1 MKQRTK
7 IIFLAYSA
15 LVIFMSSACIYM
27 SHMIK
32 SRYQDTSSEIN
43 IYKNVYVTN
52 IEDNTITAN
61 MYGNIKKFNSGKIA
75 EDVTGCLCDITVED
89 GKIVGVNTKTDV
101 VSGKVLSVSQDSV
114 EIEGY
119 GSVKLD
125 EDFIMYEKE
134 NSLISNYSS
143 IIVGYALQDFIV
155 ADGEVCGA
163 IKNKPLQAD
172 NIRVIIKTSGF
183 RDIFFNEAVFCADSG
198 MIVETGEE
206 SYETAPG
213 ETVVFNPDT
222 EDFNE
227 GRIKL
232 IPKSG
237 EIQFQSVN
245 RGIGTP
251 SYGGTIEVS
260 LYDEGIVVVNE
271 VGIEDYLKKVVPSE
285 MPSGF
290 NLEALKCQAVC
301 ARSYAYTELSNNYY
315 SAYGAHIDDSI
326 QFQVYNNSPRAES
339 TDTAVDETAG
349 QVLSYNGEVVKTY
362 YYSTSCGSTT
372 DVTLWG
378 NTTENYPYFVAE
390 CVGGVD
396 RGLTL
401 TVESEFNTFIKGENE
416 ADYDYDCTLYRWSME
431 ESVKEISEGFAR
443 STGKNVGN
451 IKDIEVT
458 NTDVIHPLDNPIH
471 KDGGIAILKGNIA
484 PNGSVVKKGAVSPD
498 LMHLK
503 GPAKVFNS
511 EEEVTQ
517 AIFNHEVEEG
527 DILVIRYEGPKGG
540 PGMREMLNPTSALAG
555 MQIKNVGLITDGRF
569 SGGTRGPCIGH
580 VSPEAM
586 SDGPIGAIEDGD
598 IIEIDIENRFINVE
612 LSDEEISNRLANR
625 KNPKRDVDG
634 WLSIY
639 SKVVQSADT
648 GAILR

>member
-27 SHMIK
+27 SQMIK
-32 SRYQDTSSEIN
+32 SRYQDTSSEIS

-52 IEDNTITAN
+52 IDDNRITAN
-61 MYGNIKKFNSGKIA
+61 MYGNIRSFKSGKVA
-75 EDVTGCLCDITVED
+75 EDVTGCLCDITVEND
-89 GKIVGVNTKTDV
+89 KIVEVNTKTDV
-101 VSGKVLSVSQDSV
+101 VSGKVLSVSEDNV

-125 EDFIMYEKE
+125 EDFIMYEKG

-183 RDIFFNEAVFCADSG
+183 RDIFFDETVFCADSG

-213 ETVVFNPDT
+213 EAVVFNADT
-222 EDFNE
+222 EDFNQ
-227 GRIKL
+227 GRIRL

-245 RGIGTP
+245 RGVGTP
-251 SYGGTIEVS
+251 SYGGTLEVS
-260 LYDEGIVVVNE
+260 RYDEGIVVVNE
-271 VGIEDYLKKVVPSE
+271 VAIEDYLKKVVPSE

-326 QFQVYNNSPRAES
+326 QFQVYNNSPRADS
-339 TDTAVDETAG
+339 TDTAVDATAG
-349 QVLSYNGEVVKTY
+349 QVLSYNGDVVKTY

-390 CVGGVD
+390 CVGGID
-396 RGLTL
+396 KGLTL
-401 TVESEFNTFIKGENE
+401 TIEPEFNTFIKSENE

-451 IKDIEVT
+451 ITDIEVLERVNGGAAVKVKVT
-458 NTDVIHPLDNPIH
+458 GDKDETVIDSESAIRAAFGNANVDMNTKSGTTRYANLPSTFCVFEKVMEGKKLTGFRITGGGYGHGIGMSQNAANKMAESMTYAQILEFFYRGTTLTLISSQDN
-471 KDGGIAILKGNIA
+471 
-484 PNGSVVKKGAVSPD
+484 V
-498 LMHLK
+498 
-503 GPAKVFNS
+503 
-511 EEEVTQ
+511 
-517 AIFNHEVEEG
+517 
-527 DILVIRYEGPKGG
+527 
-540 PGMREMLNPTSALAG
+540 
-555 MQIKNVGLITDGRF
+555 
-569 SGGTRGPCIGH
+569 
-580 VSPEAM
+580 
-586 SDGPIGAIEDGD
+586 
-598 IIEIDIENRFINVE
+598 
-612 LSDEEISNRLANR
+612 
-625 KNPKRDVDG
+625 
-634 WLSIY
+634 
-639 SKVVQSADT
+639 
-648 GAILR
+648 

>member
-339 TDTAVDETAG
+339 TDTAVDETVG

-416 ADYDYDCTLYRWSME
+416 TDYDYDCTLYRWSME
-431 ESVKEISEGFAR
+431 ESVKEISEGFVR

-451 IKDIEVT
+451 IKDIEVLERVNGGAAVKVKIT
-458 NTDVIHPLDNPIH
+458 GDKGETVIDSESAIRAAFGNANVDMNTKSGTTRYANLPSTFCVFEKVTEGKKLTGFKITGGGYGHGIGMSQNAANKMAESMTYAQILEFFYRGTTLTLISSQDN
-471 KDGGIAILKGNIA
+471 A
-484 PNGSVVKKGAVSPD
+484 
-498 LMHLK
+498 
-503 GPAKVFNS
+503 
-511 EEEVTQ
+511 
-517 AIFNHEVEEG
+517 
-527 DILVIRYEGPKGG
+527 
-540 PGMREMLNPTSALAG
+540 
-555 MQIKNVGLITDGRF
+555 
-569 SGGTRGPCIGH
+569 
-580 VSPEAM
+580 
-586 SDGPIGAIEDGD
+586 
-598 IIEIDIENRFINVE
+598 
-612 LSDEEISNRLANR
+612 
-625 KNPKRDVDG
+625 
-634 WLSIY
+634 
-639 SKVVQSADT
+639 
-648 GAILR
+648 

>member
-15 LVIFMSSACIYM
+15 MVIFMSSACIYM

-52 IEDNTITAN
+52 IEDNMITAN

-75 EDVTGCLCDITVED
+75 EDVTGCLCDITVEN

-143 IIVGYALQDFIV
+143 MIVGYALQDFIV

-326 QFQVYNNSPRAES
+326 QFQVYNNSQRAES

-443 STGKNVGN
+443 STGNNVGN
-451 IKDIEVT
+451 ITDIEVLERVNGGAAVKVKVT
-458 NTDVIHPLDNPIH
+458 GDKGETVIDSESAIRAAFGNANVDMNTKSGTTRYANLPSTFCVFEKVTEGKKLTGFKITGGGYGHGIGMSQNAANKMAESMTYAQILEFFYRGTTLTLISSQDN
-471 KDGGIAILKGNIA
+471 
-484 PNGSVVKKGAVSPD
+484 V
-498 LMHLK
+498 
-503 GPAKVFNS
+503 
-511 EEEVTQ
+511 
-517 AIFNHEVEEG
+517 
-527 DILVIRYEGPKGG
+527 
-540 PGMREMLNPTSALAG
+540 
-555 MQIKNVGLITDGRF
+555 
-569 SGGTRGPCIGH
+569 
-580 VSPEAM
+580 
-586 SDGPIGAIEDGD
+586 
-598 IIEIDIENRFINVE
+598 
-612 LSDEEISNRLANR
+612 
-625 KNPKRDVDG
+625 
-634 WLSIY
+634 
-639 SKVVQSADT
+639 
-648 GAILR
+648 

>member
-27 SHMIK
+27 SQMIK
-32 SRYQDTSSEIN
+32 SRYQDTSSEIS

-52 IEDNTITAN
+52 IDDNRITAN

-125 EDFIMYEKE
+125 EDFIMYEKG

-183 RDIFFNEAVFCADSG
+183 RDIFFDETVFCADSG
-198 MIVETGEE
+198 MIVETGEG

-213 ETVVFNPDT
+213 EAVVFNADT
-222 EDFNE
+222 EDFNQ
-227 GRIKL
+227 GRIRL
-232 IPKSG
+232 ISKSG

-245 RGIGTP
+245 RGVGTP
-251 SYGGTIEVS
+251 SYGGTLEVS
-260 LYDEGIVVVNE
+260 RYDEGIVVVNE
-271 VGIEDYLKKVVPSE
+271 VAIEDYLKKVVPSE

-326 QFQVYNNSPRAES
+326 QFQVYNNSPRADS
-339 TDTAVDETAG
+339 TDTAVDATAG
-349 QVLSYNGEVVKTY
+349 QVLSYNGDVVKTY

-390 CVGGVD
+390 CVGGID
-396 RGLTL
+396 KGLTL
-401 TVESEFNTFIKGENE
+401 TIESEFNTFIKSENE

-451 IKDIEVT
+451 ITDIEVLERVNGGAAVKVKVT
-458 NTDVIHPLDNPIH
+458 GDKGETVIDSESAIRAAFGNANVDMNTKSGTTRYANLPSTFCVFEKVTEGKKPTGFKITGGGYGHGIGMSQNAANKMAESMTYAQILEFFYRGTTLTLISSQDN
-471 KDGGIAILKGNIA
+471 A
-484 PNGSVVKKGAVSPD
+484 
-498 LMHLK
+498 
-503 GPAKVFNS
+503 
-511 EEEVTQ
+511 
-517 AIFNHEVEEG
+517 
-527 DILVIRYEGPKGG
+527 
-540 PGMREMLNPTSALAG
+540 
-555 MQIKNVGLITDGRF
+555 
-569 SGGTRGPCIGH
+569 
-580 VSPEAM
+580 
-586 SDGPIGAIEDGD
+586 
-598 IIEIDIENRFINVE
+598 
-612 LSDEEISNRLANR
+612 
-625 KNPKRDVDG
+625 
-634 WLSIY
+634 
-639 SKVVQSADT
+639 
-648 GAILR
+648 

>member
-213 ETVVFNPDT
+213 ETVGFNQDT

-301 ARSYAYTELSNNYY
+301 ARSYAYTQLTNNYY
-315 SAYGAHIDDSI
+315 SEYGAHIDDSVS
-326 QFQVYNNSPRAES
+326 FQVYNNTYDSAES
-339 TDTAVDETAG
+339 DEAVIATAG
-349 QVLSYNGEVVKTY
+349 MVAVYNSELVKTY
-362 YYSTSCGSTT
+362 YYSTSCGYTA
-372 DVTLWG
+372 DVCAWG
-378 NTTENYPYFVAE
+378 SDEDNYPQYASVRAGTSDYNADIKSEKTFEQFITAKDSSDYDSEADMYRWKTVIGISELTARFNSLIGSYLRKNGSVYILE
-390 CVGGVD
+390 NGEPSDKVVNDIGDISSVKVIERGCGGVVAA
-396 RGLTL
+396 LM
-401 TVESEFNTFIKGENE
+401 VEGSKETCIVKGENAVRSLMGNNKCAIITQSRE
-416 ADYDYDCTLYRWSME
+416 IYNDILPSAFCIFKPVYDNGTLVSYEITGGGYGHGIGMSQNAVKKMSETMDY
-431 ESVKEISEGFAR
+431 
-443 STGKNVGN
+443 
-451 IKDIEVT
+451 
-458 NTDVIHPLDNPIH
+458 TD
-471 KDGGIAILKGNIA
+471 ILKFFYNNI
-484 PNGSVVKKGAVSPD
+484 
-498 LMHLK
+498 
-503 GPAKVFNS
+503 
-511 EEEVTQ
+511 E
-517 AIFNHEVEEG
+517 
-527 DILVIRYEGPKGG
+527 
-540 PGMREMLNPTSALAG
+540 
-555 MQIKNVGLITDGRF
+555 IKN
-569 SGGTRGPCIGH
+569 
-580 VSPEAM
+580 
-586 SDGPIGAIEDGD
+586 
-598 IIEIDIENRFINVE
+598 IN
-612 LSDEEISNRLANR
+612 D
-625 KNPKRDVDG
+625 
-634 WLSIY
+634 
-639 SKVVQSADT
+639 
-648 GAILR
+648 

>member
-27 SHMIK
+27 SQMIK
-32 SRYQDTSSEIN
+32 SRYQDISSEIS

-61 MYGNIKKFNSGKIA
+61 MYGNMKKFNSGKIA

-125 EDFIMYEKE
+125 EDFIMYEKG

-183 RDIFFNEAVFCADSG
+183 RDIFFDETVFCADSG
-198 MIVETGEE
+198 MIVETGEG

-213 ETVVFNPDT
+213 EAVVFNADT
-222 EDFNE
+222 EDFNQ
-227 GRIKL
+227 GRIRL
-232 IPKSG
+232 ISKSG

-245 RGIGTP
+245 RGVGTP
-251 SYGGTIEVS
+251 SYGGTLEVS
-260 LYDEGIVVVNE
+260 RYDEGIVVVNE
-271 VGIEDYLKKVVPSE
+271 VAIEDYLKKVVPSE

-326 QFQVYNNSPRAES
+326 QFQVYNNSPRADS
-339 TDTAVDETAG
+339 TDTAVDATAG
-349 QVLSYNGEVVKTY
+349 QVLSYNGDVVKTY

-390 CVGGVD
+390 CVGGID
-396 RGLTL
+396 KGLTL
-401 TVESEFNTFIKGENE
+401 TIESEFNTFIKSENE

-451 IKDIEVT
+451 ITDIEVLERVNGGAAVKVKVT
-458 NTDVIHPLDNPIH
+458 GDKGETVIDSESAIRAAFGNANVDMNTKSGTTRYANLPSTFCVFEKVTEGKKPTGFKITGGGYGHGIGMSQNAANKMAESMTYAQILEFFYRGTTLTLISSQDN
-471 KDGGIAILKGNIA
+471 A
-484 PNGSVVKKGAVSPD
+484 
-498 LMHLK
+498 
-503 GPAKVFNS
+503 
-511 EEEVTQ
+511 
-517 AIFNHEVEEG
+517 
-527 DILVIRYEGPKGG
+527 
-540 PGMREMLNPTSALAG
+540 
-555 MQIKNVGLITDGRF
+555 
-569 SGGTRGPCIGH
+569 
-580 VSPEAM
+580 
-586 SDGPIGAIEDGD
+586 
-598 IIEIDIENRFINVE
+598 
-612 LSDEEISNRLANR
+612 
-625 KNPKRDVDG
+625 
-634 WLSIY
+634 
-639 SKVVQSADT
+639 
-648 GAILR
+648 

>member
-15 LVIFMSSACIYM
+15 MVIFMSSACIYM

-52 IEDNTITAN
+52 IEDNMITAN

-75 EDVTGCLCDITVED
+75 EDVTGCLCDITVEN

-213 ETVVFNPDT
+213 ETAVFNPDT

-326 QFQVYNNSPRAES
+326 QFQVYNNSQRAES

-443 STGKNVGN
+443 STGNNVGN
-451 IKDIEVT
+451 ITDIEVLERVNGGAAVKVKVT
-458 NTDVIHPLDNPIH
+458 GDKGETVIDSESAIRAAFGNANVDMNTKSGTTKYANLPSTFCVFEKVTEGKKLTGFKITGGGYGHGIGMSQNAANKMAESMTYAQILEFFYRGTTLTLISSQDN
-471 KDGGIAILKGNIA
+471 
-484 PNGSVVKKGAVSPD
+484 V
-498 LMHLK
+498 
-503 GPAKVFNS
+503 
-511 EEEVTQ
+511 
-517 AIFNHEVEEG
+517 
-527 DILVIRYEGPKGG
+527 
-540 PGMREMLNPTSALAG
+540 
-555 MQIKNVGLITDGRF
+555 
-569 SGGTRGPCIGH
+569 
-580 VSPEAM
+580 
-586 SDGPIGAIEDGD
+586 
-598 IIEIDIENRFINVE
+598 
-612 LSDEEISNRLANR
+612 
-625 KNPKRDVDG
+625 
-634 WLSIY
+634 
-639 SKVVQSADT
+639 
-648 GAILR
+648 

>member
-15 LVIFMSSACIYM
+15 MVIFMSSACIYM

-52 IEDNTITAN
+52 IEDNMITAN

-75 EDVTGCLCDITVED
+75 EDVTGCLCDITVEN

-237 EIQFQSVN
+237 EIQFKSVN

-326 QFQVYNNSPRAES
+326 QFQVYNNSQRAES

-443 STGKNVGN
+443 STGNNVGN
-451 IKDIEVT
+451 ITDIEVLERVNGGAAVKVKVT
-458 NTDVIHPLDNPIH
+458 GDKGETVIDSESAIRAAFGNANVDMNTKSGTTKYANLPSTFCVFEKVTEGKKLTGFKITGGGYGHGIGMSQNAANKMAESMTYAQILEFFYRGTTLTLISSQDN
-471 KDGGIAILKGNIA
+471 
-484 PNGSVVKKGAVSPD
+484 V
-498 LMHLK
+498 
-503 GPAKVFNS
+503 
-511 EEEVTQ
+511 
-517 AIFNHEVEEG
+517 
-527 DILVIRYEGPKGG
+527 
-540 PGMREMLNPTSALAG
+540 
-555 MQIKNVGLITDGRF
+555 
-569 SGGTRGPCIGH
+569 
-580 VSPEAM
+580 
-586 SDGPIGAIEDGD
+586 
-598 IIEIDIENRFINVE
+598 
-612 LSDEEISNRLANR
+612 
-625 KNPKRDVDG
+625 
-634 WLSIY
+634 
-639 SKVVQSADT
+639 
-648 GAILR
+648 

>member
-27 SHMIK
+27 SQMIK
-32 SRYQDTSSEIN
+32 LRYQDTSSEIS

-52 IEDNTITAN
+52 IDDNRITAN
-61 MYGNIKKFNSGKIA
+61 MYGNIRSFKSGKVA
-75 EDVTGCLCDITVED
+75 EDVTGCLCDITVEND
-89 GKIVGVNTKTDV
+89 KIVEVNTKTDV
-101 VSGKVLSVSQDSV
+101 VSGKVLSVSEDNV

-125 EDFIMYEKE
+125 EDFIMYEKG

-183 RDIFFNEAVFCADSG
+183 RDIFFDETVFCADSG

-213 ETVVFNPDT
+213 EAVVFNADT
-222 EDFNE
+222 EDFNQ
-227 GRIKL
+227 GRIRL

-245 RGIGTP
+245 RGVGTP
-251 SYGGTIEVS
+251 SYGGTLEVS
-260 LYDEGIVVVNE
+260 RYDEGIVVVNE
-271 VGIEDYLKKVVPSE
+271 VAIEDYLKKVVPSE

-326 QFQVYNNSPRAES
+326 QFQVYNNSPRADS
-339 TDTAVDETAG
+339 TDAAVDATAG

-390 CVGGVD
+390 CVGGID
-396 RGLTL
+396 KGLTL
-401 TVESEFNTFIKGENE
+401 TIESEFNTFIKSENE

-451 IKDIEVT
+451 ITDIEVLERVNGGAAVKVKVT
-458 NTDVIHPLDNPIH
+458 GDKGETVIDSESAIRAAFGNANVDMNTKSGTTRYANLPSTFCVFEKVTEGKKPTGFKITGGGYGHGIGMSQNAANKMAESMTYAQILEFFYRGTTLTLISSQDN
-471 KDGGIAILKGNIA
+471 A
-484 PNGSVVKKGAVSPD
+484 
-498 LMHLK
+498 
-503 GPAKVFNS
+503 
-511 EEEVTQ
+511 
-517 AIFNHEVEEG
+517 
-527 DILVIRYEGPKGG
+527 
-540 PGMREMLNPTSALAG
+540 
-555 MQIKNVGLITDGRF
+555 
-569 SGGTRGPCIGH
+569 
-580 VSPEAM
+580 
-586 SDGPIGAIEDGD
+586 
-598 IIEIDIENRFINVE
+598 
-612 LSDEEISNRLANR
+612 
-625 KNPKRDVDG
+625 
-634 WLSIY
+634 
-639 SKVVQSADT
+639 
-648 GAILR
+648 

>member
-1 MKQRTK
+1 MKQKTK

-326 QFQVYNNSPRAES
+326 QFQVYNNSQRAES

-451 IKDIEVT
+451 ITDIEVLERVNGGAAVKVKVT
-458 NTDVIHPLDNPIH
+458 GDKGETVIDRESAIRAAFGNANVDMNTKSGTTRYANLPSTFCVFEKVTEGKKLTGFKITGGGYGHGIGMSQNAANKMAESMTYAQILEFFYRGTTLTLISFQDN
-471 KDGGIAILKGNIA
+471 A
-484 PNGSVVKKGAVSPD
+484 
-498 LMHLK
+498 
-503 GPAKVFNS
+503 
-511 EEEVTQ
+511 
-517 AIFNHEVEEG
+517 
-527 DILVIRYEGPKGG
+527 
-540 PGMREMLNPTSALAG
+540 
-555 MQIKNVGLITDGRF
+555 
-569 SGGTRGPCIGH
+569 
-580 VSPEAM
+580 
-586 SDGPIGAIEDGD
+586 
-598 IIEIDIENRFINVE
+598 
-612 LSDEEISNRLANR
+612 
-625 KNPKRDVDG
+625 
-634 WLSIY
+634 
-639 SKVVQSADT
+639 
-648 GAILR
+648 

>member
-213 ETVVFNPDT
+213 EMVVFNPDT

-245 RGIGTP
+245 RGVGTP

-326 QFQVYNNSPRAES
+326 QFQVYNNSQRAES

-451 IKDIEVT
+451 IKDIEVLERVNGGAAVKVKVT
-458 NTDVIHPLDNPIH
+458 GDKGETVIDSESAIRAAFGNANVDMNTKSGTTRYANLPSTFCVFEKVTEGKKLTGFKITGGGYGHGIGMSQNAANKMAESMIYAQILEFFYRGTTLTLISSQDN
-471 KDGGIAILKGNIA
+471 
-484 PNGSVVKKGAVSPD
+484 V
-498 LMHLK
+498 
-503 GPAKVFNS
+503 
-511 EEEVTQ
+511 
-517 AIFNHEVEEG
+517 
-527 DILVIRYEGPKGG
+527 
-540 PGMREMLNPTSALAG
+540 
-555 MQIKNVGLITDGRF
+555 
-569 SGGTRGPCIGH
+569 
-580 VSPEAM
+580 
-586 SDGPIGAIEDGD
+586 
-598 IIEIDIENRFINVE
+598 
-612 LSDEEISNRLANR
+612 
-625 KNPKRDVDG
+625 
-634 WLSIY
+634 
-639 SKVVQSADT
+639 
-648 GAILR
+648 

>member
-52 IEDNTITAN
+52 IEDNMITAN

-75 EDVTGCLCDITVED
+75 EDVTGCLCDITVEN

-198 MIVETGEE
+198 IIVETGEE

-326 QFQVYNNSPRAES
+326 QFQVYNNSQRAES

-451 IKDIEVT
+451 IKDIEVLERVNGGAAVKVKVT
-458 NTDVIHPLDNPIH
+458 GDKGETVIDSESAIRAAFGNANVDMNTKSGTTRYANLPSTFCVFEKVTEGKKLTGFKITGGGYGHGIGMSQNAANKMAESMTYAQILEFFYRGTTLTLISSQDN
-471 KDGGIAILKGNIA
+471 
-484 PNGSVVKKGAVSPD
+484 V
-498 LMHLK
+498 
-503 GPAKVFNS
+503 
-511 EEEVTQ
+511 
-517 AIFNHEVEEG
+517 
-527 DILVIRYEGPKGG
+527 
-540 PGMREMLNPTSALAG
+540 
-555 MQIKNVGLITDGRF
+555 
-569 SGGTRGPCIGH
+569 
-580 VSPEAM
+580 
-586 SDGPIGAIEDGD
+586 
-598 IIEIDIENRFINVE
+598 
-612 LSDEEISNRLANR
+612 
-625 KNPKRDVDG
+625 
-634 WLSIY
+634 
-639 SKVVQSADT
+639 
-648 GAILR
+648 

>member
-61 MYGNIKKFNSGKIA
+61 MYGNIKKFSSGKIA

-213 ETVVFNPDT
+213 EPVVFNPDT

-245 RGIGTP
+245 RGVGTP

-401 TVESEFNTFIKGENE
+401 TVESEFNTFIKSENE
-416 ADYDYDCTLYRWSME
+416 TDYDYDCTLYRWSME

-443 STGKNVGN
+443 STGKSVGN
-451 IKDIEVT
+451 IKDIEVLERVNGGAAVKVKVT
-458 NTDVIHPLDNPIH
+458 GDKGETVIDSESAIRAAFGNANVDMNTKSGTTRYANLPSTFCVFE
-471 KDGGIAILKGNIA
+471 KVMEG
-484 PNGSVVKKGAVSPD
+484 KK
-498 LMHLK
+498 
-503 GPAKVFNS
+503 
-511 EEEVTQ
+511 
-517 AIFNHEVEEG
+517 
-527 DILVIRYEGPKGG
+527 
-540 PGMREMLNPTSALAG
+540 LAG
-555 MQIKNVGLITDGRF
+555 FRITGGGYGHGIGMSQNAANKMAESMTYAQILEFFYRGTTLTLISSQDN
-569 SGGTRGPCIGH
+569 
-580 VSPEAM
+580 A
-586 SDGPIGAIEDGD
+586 
-598 IIEIDIENRFINVE
+598 
-612 LSDEEISNRLANR
+612 
-625 KNPKRDVDG
+625 
-634 WLSIY
+634 
-639 SKVVQSADT
+639 
-648 GAILR
+648 

>member
-7 IIFLAYSA
+7 IIFLVYSA

-43 IYKNVYVTN
+43 IYKNVYITN

-75 EDVTGCLCDITVED
+75 EDVTGCLCDITVEN

-301 ARSYAYTELSNNYY
+301 ARSYAYTQLTNNYY
-315 SAYGAHIDDSI
+315 SEYGAHIDDSVS
-326 QFQVYNNSPRAES
+326 FQVYNNTYDSAEA
-339 TDTAVDETAG
+339 DEAVIATAG
-349 QVLSYNGEVVKTY
+349 MVAVYNGELVKTY
-362 YYSTSCGSTT
+362 YYSTSCGYTA
-372 DVTLWG
+372 DVCAWG
-378 NTTENYPYFVAE
+378 SDEDNYPQYASVRAGTSDYNADIKSEKTFEQFITAKDSSDYDSEADMYRWKTVIGISELTAHFNSLIGSYLRKNGSVYILE
-390 CVGGVD
+390 NGEPSDKVVNDIGNIASIKVIERGCGGVVAA
-396 RGLTL
+396 LM
-401 TVESEFNTFIKGENE
+401 VEGSKETCIVKGENAVRSLMGNNKCAIITQSRE
-416 ADYDYDCTLYRWSME
+416 IYNDILPSAFCIFKPVYDNGTLVSYEITGGGYGHGIGMSQNAVKKMSETMDY
-431 ESVKEISEGFAR
+431 
-443 STGKNVGN
+443 
-451 IKDIEVT
+451 
-458 NTDVIHPLDNPIH
+458 TD
-471 KDGGIAILKGNIA
+471 ILKFFYNNI
-484 PNGSVVKKGAVSPD
+484 
-498 LMHLK
+498 
-503 GPAKVFNS
+503 
-511 EEEVTQ
+511 E
-517 AIFNHEVEEG
+517 
-527 DILVIRYEGPKGG
+527 
-540 PGMREMLNPTSALAG
+540 
-555 MQIKNVGLITDGRF
+555 IKN
-569 SGGTRGPCIGH
+569 
-580 VSPEAM
+580 
-586 SDGPIGAIEDGD
+586 
-598 IIEIDIENRFINVE
+598 IN
-612 LSDEEISNRLANR
+612 D
-625 KNPKRDVDG
+625 
-634 WLSIY
+634 
-639 SKVVQSADT
+639 
-648 GAILR
+648 

>member
-27 SHMIK
+27 SQMIK
-32 SRYQDTSSEIN
+32 SRYQDTSSEIS

-52 IEDNTITAN
+52 IDDNRITAN

-125 EDFIMYEKE
+125 EDFIMYEKG

-183 RDIFFNEAVFCADSG
+183 RDIFFDETVFCADSG
-198 MIVETGEE
+198 MIVETGEG

-213 ETVVFNPDT
+213 EAVVFNADT
-222 EDFNE
+222 EDFNQ
-227 GRIKL
+227 GRIRL

-245 RGIGTP
+245 RGVGTP
-251 SYGGTIEVS
+251 SYGGTLEVS
-260 LYDEGIVVVNE
+260 RYDEGIVVVNE
-271 VGIEDYLKKVVPSE
+271 VAIEDYLKKVVPSE

-326 QFQVYNNSPRAES
+326 QFQVYNNSPRADS
-339 TDTAVDETAG
+339 TDTAVDATAG
-349 QVLSYNGEVVKTY
+349 QVLSYNGDVVKTY

-390 CVGGVD
+390 CVGGID
-396 RGLTL
+396 KGLTL
-401 TVESEFNTFIKGENE
+401 TIESEFNTFIKSENE

-451 IKDIEVT
+451 ITDIEVLERVNGGAAVKVKVT
-458 NTDVIHPLDNPIH
+458 GDKGETVIDSESAIRAAFGNANVDMNTKSGTTRYANLPSTFCVFEKVTEGKKLTGFKITGGGYGHGIGMSQNAANKMAESMTYAQILEFFYRGTTLTLISSQDN
-471 KDGGIAILKGNIA
+471 A
-484 PNGSVVKKGAVSPD
+484 
-498 LMHLK
+498 
-503 GPAKVFNS
+503 
-511 EEEVTQ
+511 
-517 AIFNHEVEEG
+517 
-527 DILVIRYEGPKGG
+527 
-540 PGMREMLNPTSALAG
+540 
-555 MQIKNVGLITDGRF
+555 
-569 SGGTRGPCIGH
+569 
-580 VSPEAM
+580 
-586 SDGPIGAIEDGD
+586 
-598 IIEIDIENRFINVE
+598 
-612 LSDEEISNRLANR
+612 
-625 KNPKRDVDG
+625 
-634 WLSIY
+634 
-639 SKVVQSADT
+639 
-648 GAILR
+648 

>member
-27 SHMIK
+27 SCMIK

-43 IYKNVYVTN
+43 LYKNVYVTN

-61 MYGNIKKFNSGKIA
+61 MYGNIKKFNTGKIA
-75 EDVTGCLCDITVED
+75 EDVTGCLCDIIVEN

-213 ETVVFNPDT
+213 EMVVFNPDT

-245 RGIGTP
+245 RGVGTP

-260 LYDEGIVVVNE
+260 LYDEGIVIVNE

-326 QFQVYNNSPRAES
+326 QFQVYNNSQRAES

-431 ESVKEISEGFAR
+431 ESVKEISEGFVR

-451 IKDIEVT
+451 ITDIEVLERVNGGAAVKVKVT
-458 NTDVIHPLDNPIH
+458 GDKGDTVIDSESAIRAAFGNANVDMNTKSGTTRYANLPSTFCVFEKVTEGKKLTGFKITGGGYGHGIGMSQNAANKMAESMTYAQILEFFYRGTTLTLISSQDN
-471 KDGGIAILKGNIA
+471 
-484 PNGSVVKKGAVSPD
+484 V
-498 LMHLK
+498 
-503 GPAKVFNS
+503 
-511 EEEVTQ
+511 
-517 AIFNHEVEEG
+517 
-527 DILVIRYEGPKGG
+527 
-540 PGMREMLNPTSALAG
+540 
-555 MQIKNVGLITDGRF
+555 
-569 SGGTRGPCIGH
+569 
-580 VSPEAM
+580 
-586 SDGPIGAIEDGD
+586 
-598 IIEIDIENRFINVE
+598 
-612 LSDEEISNRLANR
+612 
-625 KNPKRDVDG
+625 
-634 WLSIY
+634 
-639 SKVVQSADT
+639 
-648 GAILR
+648 

>member
-7 IIFLAYSA
+7 IIFLTYSA

-27 SHMIK
+27 SQMIK
-32 SRYQDTSSEIN
+32 SRYQDTLSEIS

-52 IEDNTITAN
+52 IDDNRITAN

-125 EDFIMYEKE
+125 EDFIMYEKG

-183 RDIFFNEAVFCADSG
+183 RDIFFDETVFCADSG
-198 MIVETGEE
+198 MIVETGEG

-213 ETVVFNPDT
+213 EAVVFNADT
-222 EDFNE
+222 EDFNQ
-227 GRIKL
+227 GRIRL

-245 RGIGTP
+245 RGVGTP
-251 SYGGTIEVS
+251 SYGGTLEVS
-260 LYDEGIVVVNE
+260 RYDEGIVVVNE
-271 VGIEDYLKKVVPSE
+271 VAIEDYLKKVVPSE

-326 QFQVYNNSPRAES
+326 QFQVYNNSPRADS
-339 TDTAVDETAG
+339 TDTAVDATAG
-349 QVLSYNGEVVKTY
+349 QVLSYNGDVVKTY

-390 CVGGVD
+390 CVGGID
-396 RGLTL
+396 KGLTL
-401 TVESEFNTFIKGENE
+401 TIESEFNTFIKSENE

-451 IKDIEVT
+451 ITDIEVLERVNGGAAVKVKVT
-458 NTDVIHPLDNPIH
+458 GDKGETVIDSESAIRAAFGNANVDMNTKSGTTRYANLPSTFCVFEKVTEGKKPTGFKITGGGYGHGIGMSQNAANKMAESMTYAQILEFFYRGTTLTLISSQDN
-471 KDGGIAILKGNIA
+471 A
-484 PNGSVVKKGAVSPD
+484 
-498 LMHLK
+498 
-503 GPAKVFNS
+503 
-511 EEEVTQ
+511 
-517 AIFNHEVEEG
+517 
-527 DILVIRYEGPKGG
+527 
-540 PGMREMLNPTSALAG
+540 
-555 MQIKNVGLITDGRF
+555 
-569 SGGTRGPCIGH
+569 
-580 VSPEAM
+580 
-586 SDGPIGAIEDGD
+586 
-598 IIEIDIENRFINVE
+598 
-612 LSDEEISNRLANR
+612 
-625 KNPKRDVDG
+625 
-634 WLSIY
+634 
-639 SKVVQSADT
+639 
-648 GAILR
+648 

>member
-15 LVIFMSSACIYM
+15 MVIFMSSACIYM

-52 IEDNTITAN
+52 IEDNMITAN

-75 EDVTGCLCDITVED
+75 EDVTGCLCDITVEN

-326 QFQVYNNSPRAES
+326 QFQVYNNSQRAES

-443 STGKNVGN
+443 STGNNVGN
-451 IKDIEVT
+451 ITDIEVLERVNGGAAVKVKVT
-458 NTDVIHPLDNPIH
+458 GDKGETVIDSESAIRAAFGNANVDMNTKSGTTKYANLPSTFCVFEKVTEGKKLTGFKITGGGYGHGIGMSQNAANKMAESMTYAQILEFFYRGTTLTLISSQDN
-471 KDGGIAILKGNIA
+471 A
-484 PNGSVVKKGAVSPD
+484 
-498 LMHLK
+498 
-503 GPAKVFNS
+503 
-511 EEEVTQ
+511 
-517 AIFNHEVEEG
+517 
-527 DILVIRYEGPKGG
+527 
-540 PGMREMLNPTSALAG
+540 
-555 MQIKNVGLITDGRF
+555 
-569 SGGTRGPCIGH
+569 
-580 VSPEAM
+580 
-586 SDGPIGAIEDGD
+586 
-598 IIEIDIENRFINVE
+598 
-612 LSDEEISNRLANR
+612 
-625 KNPKRDVDG
+625 
-634 WLSIY
+634 
-639 SKVVQSADT
+639 
-648 GAILR
+648 

>member
-27 SHMIK
+27 SCMIK

-43 IYKNVYVTN
+43 LYKNVYVTN

-61 MYGNIKKFNSGKIA
+61 MYGNIKKFNTGKIA
-75 EDVTGCLCDITVED
+75 EDVTGCLCDIIVEN

-101 VSGKVLSVSQDSV
+101 VSGKVLSVSQGSV

-213 ETVVFNPDT
+213 EMVVFNPDT

-245 RGIGTP
+245 RGVGTP

-260 LYDEGIVVVNE
+260 LYDEGIVIVNE

-326 QFQVYNNSPRAES
+326 QFQVYNNSQRAES

-451 IKDIEVT
+451 IKDIEVLERVNGGAAVKVKVT
-458 NTDVIHPLDNPIH
+458 GDKGETVIDSESAIRAAFGNANVDMNTKSGTTRYANLPSTFCVFEKVTEGKKLTGFKITGGGYGHGIGMSQNAANKMAESMTYAQILEFFYRGTTLTLISSQDN
-471 KDGGIAILKGNIA
+471 
-484 PNGSVVKKGAVSPD
+484 V
-498 LMHLK
+498 
-503 GPAKVFNS
+503 
-511 EEEVTQ
+511 
-517 AIFNHEVEEG
+517 
-527 DILVIRYEGPKGG
+527 
-540 PGMREMLNPTSALAG
+540 
-555 MQIKNVGLITDGRF
+555 
-569 SGGTRGPCIGH
+569 
-580 VSPEAM
+580 
-586 SDGPIGAIEDGD
+586 
-598 IIEIDIENRFINVE
+598 
-612 LSDEEISNRLANR
+612 
-625 KNPKRDVDG
+625 
-634 WLSIY
+634 
-639 SKVVQSADT
+639 
-648 GAILR
+648 

>member
-75 EDVTGCLCDITVED
+75 EDVTGCLCDITVEN

-213 ETVVFNPDT
+213 ETVGFNQDT

-301 ARSYAYTELSNNYY
+301 ARSYAYTQLTNNYY
-315 SAYGAHIDDSI
+315 SEYGAHIDDSVS
-326 QFQVYNNSPRAES
+326 FQVYNNTYDSAEA
-339 TDTAVDETAG
+339 DEAVIATAG
-349 QVLSYNGEVVKTY
+349 MVAVYNGELVKTY
-362 YYSTSCGSTT
+362 YYSTSCGYTA
-372 DVTLWG
+372 DVCAWG
-378 NTTENYPYFVAE
+378 SDEDNYPQYASVRAGTSDYNADIKSEKTFEQFITAKDSSDYDSEADMYRWKTVIGISELTAHFNSLIGSYLRKNGSVYILE
-390 CVGGVD
+390 NGEPSDKVVNDIGNIASIKVIERGCGGVVAA
-396 RGLTL
+396 LM
-401 TVESEFNTFIKGENE
+401 VEGSKETCIVKGENAVRSLMGNNKCAIITQSRE
-416 ADYDYDCTLYRWSME
+416 IYNDILPSAFCIFKPVYDNGTLVSYEITGGGYGHGIGMSQNAVKKMSETMDY
-431 ESVKEISEGFAR
+431 
-443 STGKNVGN
+443 
-451 IKDIEVT
+451 
-458 NTDVIHPLDNPIH
+458 TD
-471 KDGGIAILKGNIA
+471 ILKFFYNNI
-484 PNGSVVKKGAVSPD
+484 
-498 LMHLK
+498 
-503 GPAKVFNS
+503 
-511 EEEVTQ
+511 E
-517 AIFNHEVEEG
+517 
-527 DILVIRYEGPKGG
+527 
-540 PGMREMLNPTSALAG
+540 
-555 MQIKNVGLITDGRF
+555 IKN
-569 SGGTRGPCIGH
+569 
-580 VSPEAM
+580 
-586 SDGPIGAIEDGD
+586 
-598 IIEIDIENRFINVE
+598 IN
-612 LSDEEISNRLANR
+612 D
-625 KNPKRDVDG
+625 
-634 WLSIY
+634 
-639 SKVVQSADT
+639 
-648 GAILR
+648 

>member
-27 SHMIK
+27 SCMIK

-43 IYKNVYVTN
+43 LYKNVYVTN

-75 EDVTGCLCDITVED
+75 EDVTGCLCDIIVEN

-101 VSGKVLSVSQDSV
+101 VSGKVLSVSQGSV

-213 ETVVFNPDT
+213 EMVVFNPDT

-245 RGIGTP
+245 RGVGTP

-260 LYDEGIVVVNE
+260 LYDEGIVIVNE

-326 QFQVYNNSPRAES
+326 QFQVYNNSQRAES

-451 IKDIEVT
+451 IKDIEVLERVNGGAAVKVKVT
-458 NTDVIHPLDNPIH
+458 GDKGETVIDSESAIRAAFGNANVDMNTKSGTTRYANLPSTFCVFEKVTEGKKLTGFKITGGGYGHGIGMSQNAANKMAESMTYAQILEFFYRGTTLTLISSQDN
-471 KDGGIAILKGNIA
+471 
-484 PNGSVVKKGAVSPD
+484 V
-498 LMHLK
+498 
-503 GPAKVFNS
+503 
-511 EEEVTQ
+511 
-517 AIFNHEVEEG
+517 
-527 DILVIRYEGPKGG
+527 
-540 PGMREMLNPTSALAG
+540 
-555 MQIKNVGLITDGRF
+555 
-569 SGGTRGPCIGH
+569 
-580 VSPEAM
+580 
-586 SDGPIGAIEDGD
+586 
-598 IIEIDIENRFINVE
+598 
-612 LSDEEISNRLANR
+612 
-625 KNPKRDVDG
+625 
-634 WLSIY
+634 
-639 SKVVQSADT
+639 
-648 GAILR
+648 

>member
-27 SHMIK
+27 SQMIK
-32 SRYQDTSSEIN
+32 SRYQDTSSEIS

-119 GSVKLD
+119 GSIKLD
-125 EDFIMYEKE
+125 EDFIMYEKG

-183 RDIFFNEAVFCADSG
+183 RDIFFDETVFCADSG
-198 MIVETGEE
+198 MIVETGEG

-213 ETVVFNPDT
+213 EAVVFNADT
-222 EDFNE
+222 EDFNQ
-227 GRIKL
+227 GRIRL

-245 RGIGTP
+245 RGVGTP
-251 SYGGTIEVS
+251 SYGGTLEVS
-260 LYDEGIVVVNE
+260 RYDEGIVVVNE
-271 VGIEDYLKKVVPSE
+271 VAIEDYLKKVVPSE

-326 QFQVYNNSPRAES
+326 QFQVYNNSPRADS
-339 TDTAVDETAG
+339 TDTAVDATAG
-349 QVLSYNGEVVKTY
+349 QVLSYNGDVVKTY

-378 NTTENYPYFVAE
+378 DTTENYPYFVAE
-390 CVGGVD
+390 CVGGID
-396 RGLTL
+396 KGLTL
-401 TVESEFNTFIKGENE
+401 TIESEFNTFIKSENE

-451 IKDIEVT
+451 ITDIEVLERVNGGAAVKVKVT
-458 NTDVIHPLDNPIH
+458 GDKGETVIDSESAIRAAFGNANVDMNTKSGTTRYANLPSTFCVFEKVTEGKKLTGFKITGGGYGHGIGMSQNAANKMAESMTYAQILEFFYRGTTLTLISSQDN
-471 KDGGIAILKGNIA
+471 A
-484 PNGSVVKKGAVSPD
+484 
-498 LMHLK
+498 
-503 GPAKVFNS
+503 
-511 EEEVTQ
+511 
-517 AIFNHEVEEG
+517 
-527 DILVIRYEGPKGG
+527 
-540 PGMREMLNPTSALAG
+540 
-555 MQIKNVGLITDGRF
+555 
-569 SGGTRGPCIGH
+569 
-580 VSPEAM
+580 
-586 SDGPIGAIEDGD
+586 
-598 IIEIDIENRFINVE
+598 
-612 LSDEEISNRLANR
+612 
-625 KNPKRDVDG
+625 
-634 WLSIY
+634 
-639 SKVVQSADT
+639 
-648 GAILR
+648 

>member
-163 IKNKPLQAD
+163 IKNKPLQAE

-451 IKDIEVT
+451 IKDIEVLERVNGGAAVKVKVTGDKGETVIDSESAIRAAFGNT
-458 NTDVIHPLDNPIH
+458 NVDMNTKSGTTRYANLPSTFCVFEKVTEGKKLTGFKITGGGYGHGIGMSQNAANKMAESMTYAQILEFFYRGTTLTLISSQDN
-471 KDGGIAILKGNIA
+471 
-484 PNGSVVKKGAVSPD
+484 V
-498 LMHLK
+498 
-503 GPAKVFNS
+503 
-511 EEEVTQ
+511 
-517 AIFNHEVEEG
+517 
-527 DILVIRYEGPKGG
+527 
-540 PGMREMLNPTSALAG
+540 
-555 MQIKNVGLITDGRF
+555 
-569 SGGTRGPCIGH
+569 
-580 VSPEAM
+580 
-586 SDGPIGAIEDGD
+586 
-598 IIEIDIENRFINVE
+598 
-612 LSDEEISNRLANR
+612 
-625 KNPKRDVDG
+625 
-634 WLSIY
+634 
-639 SKVVQSADT
+639 
-648 GAILR
+648 

>member
-27 SHMIK
+27 SQMIK
-32 SRYQDTSSEIN
+32 SRYQDTSSEIS

-52 IEDNTITAN
+52 IDDNRITAN
-61 MYGNIKKFNSGKIA
+61 MYGNIRSFKSGKVA
-75 EDVTGCLCDITVED
+75 EDVTGCLCDITVEND
-89 GKIVGVNTKTDV
+89 KIVEVNTKTDV
-101 VSGKVLSVSQDSV
+101 VSGKVLSVSEDNV

-125 EDFIMYEKE
+125 EDFIMYEKG

-245 RGIGTP
+245 RGVGTP

-260 LYDEGIVVVNE
+260 RYDEGIVVVNE

-443 STGKNVGN
+443 STGKSVGN
-451 IKDIEVT
+451 IKDIEVLERVNGGAAVKVKVT
-458 NTDVIHPLDNPIH
+458 GDKGETVIDSESAIRAAFGNANVDMNTKSGTTRYANLPSTFCVFE
-471 KDGGIAILKGNIA
+471 KVMEG
-484 PNGSVVKKGAVSPD
+484 KK
-498 LMHLK
+498 
-503 GPAKVFNS
+503 
-511 EEEVTQ
+511 
-517 AIFNHEVEEG
+517 
-527 DILVIRYEGPKGG
+527 
-540 PGMREMLNPTSALAG
+540 LAG
-555 MQIKNVGLITDGRF
+555 FRITGGGYGHGIGMSQNAANKMAESMTYAQILEFFYRGTTLTLISSQDNV
-569 SGGTRGPCIGH
+569 
-580 VSPEAM
+580 
-586 SDGPIGAIEDGD
+586 
-598 IIEIDIENRFINVE
+598 
-612 LSDEEISNRLANR
+612 
-625 KNPKRDVDG
+625 
-634 WLSIY
+634 
-639 SKVVQSADT
+639 
-648 GAILR
+648 

>member
-260 LYDEGIVVVNE
+260 LYDEGIVVINE

-451 IKDIEVT
+451 ITDIEVLKRVNGGAAVKVKVT
-458 NTDVIHPLDNPIH
+458 GDKGETVIDSESAIRAAFGNANVDMNTKSGTTRYANLPSTFCVFEKVTEGKKLTGFKITGGGYGHGIGMSQNAANKMAESMTYAQILEFFYRGTTLTLISSKDN
-471 KDGGIAILKGNIA
+471 A
-484 PNGSVVKKGAVSPD
+484 
-498 LMHLK
+498 
-503 GPAKVFNS
+503 
-511 EEEVTQ
+511 
-517 AIFNHEVEEG
+517 
-527 DILVIRYEGPKGG
+527 
-540 PGMREMLNPTSALAG
+540 
-555 MQIKNVGLITDGRF
+555 
-569 SGGTRGPCIGH
+569 
-580 VSPEAM
+580 
-586 SDGPIGAIEDGD
+586 
-598 IIEIDIENRFINVE
+598 
-612 LSDEEISNRLANR
+612 
-625 KNPKRDVDG
+625 
-634 WLSIY
+634 
-639 SKVVQSADT
+639 
-648 GAILR
+648 

>member
-27 SHMIK
+27 SCMIK

-43 IYKNVYVTN
+43 LYKNVYVTN
-52 IEDNTITAN
+52 IEDDTITAN
-61 MYGNIKKFNSGKIA
+61 MYGNIKKFNTGKIA
-75 EDVTGCLCDITVED
+75 EDVTGCLCDIIVEN

-213 ETVVFNPDT
+213 EMVVFNPDT

-245 RGIGTP
+245 RGVGTP

-260 LYDEGIVVVNE
+260 LYDEGIVIVNE

-326 QFQVYNNSPRAES
+326 QFQVYNNSQRAES

-431 ESVKEISEGFAR
+431 ESVKEISEGFVR

-451 IKDIEVT
+451 ITDIEVLERVNGGAAVKVKVT
-458 NTDVIHPLDNPIH
+458 GDKGDTVIDSESAIRAAFGNANVDMNTKSGTTRYANLPSTFCVFEKVTEGKKLTGFKITGGGYGHGIGMSQNAANKMAESMTYAQILEFFYRGTTLTLISSQDN
-471 KDGGIAILKGNIA
+471 A
-484 PNGSVVKKGAVSPD
+484 
-498 LMHLK
+498 
-503 GPAKVFNS
+503 
-511 EEEVTQ
+511 
-517 AIFNHEVEEG
+517 
-527 DILVIRYEGPKGG
+527 
-540 PGMREMLNPTSALAG
+540 
-555 MQIKNVGLITDGRF
+555 
-569 SGGTRGPCIGH
+569 
-580 VSPEAM
+580 
-586 SDGPIGAIEDGD
+586 
-598 IIEIDIENRFINVE
+598 
-612 LSDEEISNRLANR
+612 
-625 KNPKRDVDG
+625 
-634 WLSIY
+634 
-639 SKVVQSADT
+639 
-648 GAILR
+648 

>member
-7 IIFLAYSA
+7 IIFLVYSA

-75 EDVTGCLCDITVED
+75 EDVTGCLCDITVEN

-326 QFQVYNNSPRAES
+326 QFQVYNNSQRAES

-443 STGKNVGN
+443 STGNNVGN
-451 IKDIEVT
+451 ITDIEVLERV
-458 NTDVIHPLDNPIH
+458 N
-471 KDGGIAILKGNIA
+471 GGAAVKVKVTGDKG
-484 PNGSVVKKGAVSPD
+484 
-498 LMHLK
+498 
-503 GPAKVFNS
+503 
-511 EEEVTQ
+511 ET
-517 AIFNHEVEEG
+517 
-527 DILVIRYEGPKGG
+527 VIRAAFGNANVDMNTKSGTTRYANLPSTFCVFEKVTEGKKLTGFKITGG
-540 PGMREMLNPTSALAG
+540 GYGHGIGMSQNAANKMAESMTYA
-555 MQIKNVGLITDGRF
+555 QILEFFYRGTTLTLISSQDNV
-569 SGGTRGPCIGH
+569 
-580 VSPEAM
+580 
-586 SDGPIGAIEDGD
+586 
-598 IIEIDIENRFINVE
+598 
-612 LSDEEISNRLANR
+612 
-625 KNPKRDVDG
+625 
-634 WLSIY
+634 
-639 SKVVQSADT
+639 
-648 GAILR
+648 

>member
-61 MYGNIKKFNSGKIA
+61 MYGNIKKFSSGKIA
-75 EDVTGCLCDITVED
+75 EDVTGCLCDITVEN

-245 RGIGTP
+245 RGVGTP

-451 IKDIEVT
+451 ITDIEVLERVNGGAAVKVKVT
-458 NTDVIHPLDNPIH
+458 GDKGETVIDSESAIRSAFGNGNVDMNTKSGTTRYANLPSTFCVFEKVTEGKKLTGFKITGGGYGHGIGMSQNAANKMAESMTYAQILEFFYRGTTLTLISSQDN
-471 KDGGIAILKGNIA
+471 A
-484 PNGSVVKKGAVSPD
+484 
-498 LMHLK
+498 
-503 GPAKVFNS
+503 
-511 EEEVTQ
+511 
-517 AIFNHEVEEG
+517 
-527 DILVIRYEGPKGG
+527 
-540 PGMREMLNPTSALAG
+540 
-555 MQIKNVGLITDGRF
+555 
-569 SGGTRGPCIGH
+569 
-580 VSPEAM
+580 
-586 SDGPIGAIEDGD
+586 
-598 IIEIDIENRFINVE
+598 
-612 LSDEEISNRLANR
+612 
-625 KNPKRDVDG
+625 
-634 WLSIY
+634 
-639 SKVVQSADT
+639 
-648 GAILR
+648 

>member
-75 EDVTGCLCDITVED
+75 EDVTGCLCDITVEN

-326 QFQVYNNSPRAES
+326 QFQVYNNSQRAES
-339 TDTAVDETAG
+339 TDTAVDETVG

-451 IKDIEVT
+451 ITDIEVLKRVNGGAAVKVKVT
-458 NTDVIHPLDNPIH
+458 GDKGETVIDSESAIRAAFGNANVDMNTKSGTTRYANLPSTFCVFEKVTEGKKLTGFKITGGGYGHGIGMSQNAANKMAESMTYAQILEFFYRGTTLTLISSQDN
-471 KDGGIAILKGNIA
+471 A
-484 PNGSVVKKGAVSPD
+484 
-498 LMHLK
+498 
-503 GPAKVFNS
+503 
-511 EEEVTQ
+511 
-517 AIFNHEVEEG
+517 
-527 DILVIRYEGPKGG
+527 
-540 PGMREMLNPTSALAG
+540 
-555 MQIKNVGLITDGRF
+555 
-569 SGGTRGPCIGH
+569 
-580 VSPEAM
+580 
-586 SDGPIGAIEDGD
+586 
-598 IIEIDIENRFINVE
+598 
-612 LSDEEISNRLANR
+612 
-625 KNPKRDVDG
+625 
-634 WLSIY
+634 
-639 SKVVQSADT
+639 
-648 GAILR
+648 

>member
-251 SYGGTIEVS
+251 SYGGTLEVS

-326 QFQVYNNSPRAES
+326 QFQVYNNSQRAES

-378 NTTENYPYFVAE
+378 NTIENYPYFVAE

-451 IKDIEVT
+451 IKDIEVLERVNGGAAVKVKVT
-458 NTDVIHPLDNPIH
+458 GDKGETVIDSESAIRAAFGNANVDMNTKSGTTRYANLPSTFCVFEKVTEGKNLTGFKITGGGYGHGIGMSQNAANKMAESMTYAQILEFFYRGTTLTLISSQDN
-471 KDGGIAILKGNIA
+471 A
-484 PNGSVVKKGAVSPD
+484 
-498 LMHLK
+498 
-503 GPAKVFNS
+503 
-511 EEEVTQ
+511 
-517 AIFNHEVEEG
+517 
-527 DILVIRYEGPKGG
+527 
-540 PGMREMLNPTSALAG
+540 
-555 MQIKNVGLITDGRF
+555 
-569 SGGTRGPCIGH
+569 
-580 VSPEAM
+580 
-586 SDGPIGAIEDGD
+586 
-598 IIEIDIENRFINVE
+598 
-612 LSDEEISNRLANR
+612 
-625 KNPKRDVDG
+625 
-634 WLSIY
+634 
-639 SKVVQSADT
+639 
-648 GAILR
+648 

>member
-27 SHMIK
+27 SCMIK

-43 IYKNVYVTN
+43 LYKNVYVTN

-75 EDVTGCLCDITVED
+75 EDVTGCLCDIIVEN

-101 VSGKVLSVSQDSV
+101 VSGKVLSVSQGSV

-213 ETVVFNPDT
+213 EMVVFNPDT

-245 RGIGTP
+245 RGVGTP

-326 QFQVYNNSPRAES
+326 QFQVYNNSQRAES

-401 TVESEFNTFIKGENE
+401 TLEAEFNTFIKGENE

-451 IKDIEVT
+451 IKDIEVLERVNGGAAVKVKVT
-458 NTDVIHPLDNPIH
+458 GDKGETVIDSESAIRAAFGNANVDMNTKSGTTRYANLPSTFCVFEKVTEGKKLTGFKITGGGYGHGIGMSQNAANKMAESMTYAQILEFFYRGTTLTLISSQDN
-471 KDGGIAILKGNIA
+471 
-484 PNGSVVKKGAVSPD
+484 V
-498 LMHLK
+498 
-503 GPAKVFNS
+503 
-511 EEEVTQ
+511 
-517 AIFNHEVEEG
+517 
-527 DILVIRYEGPKGG
+527 
-540 PGMREMLNPTSALAG
+540 
-555 MQIKNVGLITDGRF
+555 
-569 SGGTRGPCIGH
+569 
-580 VSPEAM
+580 
-586 SDGPIGAIEDGD
+586 
-598 IIEIDIENRFINVE
+598 
-612 LSDEEISNRLANR
+612 
-625 KNPKRDVDG
+625 
-634 WLSIY
+634 
-639 SKVVQSADT
+639 
-648 GAILR
+648 

>member
-27 SHMIK
+27 SQMIK
-32 SRYQDTSSEIN
+32 SRYQDTSSEIS

-52 IEDNTITAN
+52 IDDNRITAN
-61 MYGNIKKFNSGKIA
+61 MYGNIRSFKSGKVA
-75 EDVTGCLCDITVED
+75 EDVTGCLCDITVEND
-89 GKIVGVNTKTDV
+89 KIVEVNTKTDV
-101 VSGKVLSVSQDSV
+101 VSGKVLSVSEDNV

-125 EDFIMYEKE
+125 EDFIMYEKG

-183 RDIFFNEAVFCADSG
+183 RDIFFDETVFCADSG

-213 ETVVFNPDT
+213 EAVVFNADT
-222 EDFNE
+222 EDFNQ
-227 GRIKL
+227 GRIRL

-245 RGIGTP
+245 RGVGTP
-251 SYGGTIEVS
+251 SYGGTLEVS
-260 LYDEGIVVVNE
+260 RYDEGIVVVNE
-271 VGIEDYLKKVVPSE
+271 VAIEDYLKKVVPSE

-326 QFQVYNNSPRAES
+326 QFQVYNNSPRADS
-339 TDTAVDETAG
+339 TDTAVDATAG
-349 QVLSYNGEVVKTY
+349 QVLSYNGDVVKTY

-390 CVGGVD
+390 CVGGID
-396 RGLTL
+396 KGLTL
-401 TVESEFNTFIKGENE
+401 TIESEFNTFIKSENE

-451 IKDIEVT
+451 ITDIEVLERVNGGAAVKVKVT
-458 NTDVIHPLDNPIH
+458 GDKDETVIDSESAIRAAFGNANVDMNTKSGTTRYANLPSTFCVFEKVMEGKKLTGFRITGGGYGHGIGMSQNAANKMAESMNYALILEFFYIGTTLTLISSQDN
-471 KDGGIAILKGNIA
+471 A
-484 PNGSVVKKGAVSPD
+484 
-498 LMHLK
+498 
-503 GPAKVFNS
+503 
-511 EEEVTQ
+511 
-517 AIFNHEVEEG
+517 
-527 DILVIRYEGPKGG
+527 
-540 PGMREMLNPTSALAG
+540 
-555 MQIKNVGLITDGRF
+555 
-569 SGGTRGPCIGH
+569 
-580 VSPEAM
+580 
-586 SDGPIGAIEDGD
+586 
-598 IIEIDIENRFINVE
+598 
-612 LSDEEISNRLANR
+612 
-625 KNPKRDVDG
+625 
-634 WLSIY
+634 
-639 SKVVQSADT
+639 
-648 GAILR
+648 

>member
-43 IYKNVYVTN
+43 LYKNVYVTN

-61 MYGNIKKFNSGKIA
+61 MYGNIKKFNTGKIA
-75 EDVTGCLCDITVED
+75 EDVTGCLCDIIVEN

-213 ETVVFNPDT
+213 EMVVFNPDT

-251 SYGGTIEVS
+251 SYGGTLEVS

-326 QFQVYNNSPRAES
+326 QFQVYNNSQRAES

-431 ESVKEISEGFAR
+431 ESVKEISEGFVR

-451 IKDIEVT
+451 ITDIEVLERVNGGAAVKVKVT
-458 NTDVIHPLDNPIH
+458 GDKGDTVIDSESAIRAAFGNANVDMNTKSGTTRYANLPSTFCVFEKVTEGKKLTGFKITGGGYGHGIGMSQNAANKMAESMTYAQILEFFYRGTTLTLISSQDN
-471 KDGGIAILKGNIA
+471 A
-484 PNGSVVKKGAVSPD
+484 
-498 LMHLK
+498 
-503 GPAKVFNS
+503 
-511 EEEVTQ
+511 
-517 AIFNHEVEEG
+517 
-527 DILVIRYEGPKGG
+527 
-540 PGMREMLNPTSALAG
+540 
-555 MQIKNVGLITDGRF
+555 
-569 SGGTRGPCIGH
+569 
-580 VSPEAM
+580 
-586 SDGPIGAIEDGD
+586 
-598 IIEIDIENRFINVE
+598 
-612 LSDEEISNRLANR
+612 
-625 KNPKRDVDG
+625 
-634 WLSIY
+634 
-639 SKVVQSADT
+639 
-648 GAILR
+648 

>member
-27 SHMIK
+27 SQMIK
-32 SRYQDTSSEIN
+32 LRYQDTSSEIS
-43 IYKNVYVTN
+43 IYKNAYVTN
-52 IEDNTITAN
+52 IDDNRITAN
-61 MYGNIKKFNSGKIA
+61 MYGNIRSFKSGKVA
-75 EDVTGCLCDITVED
+75 EDVTGCLCDITVEND
-89 GKIVGVNTKTDV
+89 KIVEVNTKTDV
-101 VSGKVLSVSQDSV
+101 VSGKVLSVSEDNV

-125 EDFIMYEKE
+125 EDFIMYEKG

-183 RDIFFNEAVFCADSG
+183 RDIFFDETVFCADSG

-213 ETVVFNPDT
+213 EAVVFNADT
-222 EDFNE
+222 EDFNQ
-227 GRIKL
+227 GRIRL

-245 RGIGTP
+245 RGVGTP
-251 SYGGTIEVS
+251 SYGGTLEVS
-260 LYDEGIVVVNE
+260 RYDEGIVVVNE
-271 VGIEDYLKKVVPSE
+271 VAIEDYLKKVVPSE

-326 QFQVYNNSPRAES
+326 QFQVYNNSPRADS
-339 TDTAVDETAG
+339 TDAAVDATAG

-390 CVGGVD
+390 CVGGID
-396 RGLTL
+396 KGLTL
-401 TVESEFNTFIKGENE
+401 TIESEFNTFIKSENE

-451 IKDIEVT
+451 ITDIEVLERVNGGAAVKVKVT
-458 NTDVIHPLDNPIH
+458 GDKGETVIDSESAIRAAFGNANVDMNTKSGTTRYANLPSTFCVFEKVTEGKKLTGFKITGGGYGHGIGMSQNAANKMAESMTYAQILEFFYRGTTLTLISSQDN
-471 KDGGIAILKGNIA
+471 
-484 PNGSVVKKGAVSPD
+484 V
-498 LMHLK
+498 
-503 GPAKVFNS
+503 
-511 EEEVTQ
+511 
-517 AIFNHEVEEG
+517 
-527 DILVIRYEGPKGG
+527 
-540 PGMREMLNPTSALAG
+540 
-555 MQIKNVGLITDGRF
+555 
-569 SGGTRGPCIGH
+569 
-580 VSPEAM
+580 
-586 SDGPIGAIEDGD
+586 
-598 IIEIDIENRFINVE
+598 
-612 LSDEEISNRLANR
+612 
-625 KNPKRDVDG
+625 
-634 WLSIY
+634 
-639 SKVVQSADT
+639 
-648 GAILR
+648 